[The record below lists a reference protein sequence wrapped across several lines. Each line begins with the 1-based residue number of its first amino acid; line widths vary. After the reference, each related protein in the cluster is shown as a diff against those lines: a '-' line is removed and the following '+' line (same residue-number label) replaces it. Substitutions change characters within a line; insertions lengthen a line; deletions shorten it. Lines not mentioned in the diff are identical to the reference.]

1 MNTSSTYIE
10 KNTEENEQTT
20 IVTSALPYVNNI
32 PHLGNMVCIISA
44 DVYTRY
50 LRLIGKK
57 VISILGT
64 DEHGSAT
71 QIKALEEGKTPQE
84 ICDTYYDIHKKI
96 YEWFNTDFDCF
107 GRTSSKENAQI
118 TIDIYAKLKANGYIF
133 EKETMQYFDEKAQL
147 FLPDRF
153 VEGTCPHCAYTSAR
167 GDQCDSCGKLLE
179 PHELLNPIS
188 QLSKTTPILR
198 KSTHLY
204 LDLPKLHKP
213 LEEFILSKQTTW
225 SPNAVSIAKSWLT
238 KLEPRCITR
247 DLSWGIPVPDLPG
260 KVFYCWFD
268 APIGYIGITAEHKK
282 EWYELWHNPQKN
294 RLVQFLGKD
303 NIAFHTILFPAFLL
317 GTHDNYTLLNTIS
330 ANEYLNYADGKF
342 SKSKKTGVF
351 GDNAIES
358 GIPADA
364 YRFYLIANRPEL
376 EDTVFDWDDFGT
388 KVNKELIDNFCNLVH
403 RVCSLIHTHYSGVV
417 LPSQQ
422 KIDTRHIIDLFE
434 KIQLKD
440 ALKAIL
446 GESKKLNAQMQQLA
460 PWNTVKTQPGLA
472 HQQLSDL
479 LHQIRDISILISP
492 IIPKVAEQIFS
503 QLHIQTPSIHQIGK
517 EITLLTE
524 PKPLVQKIPPQTIQD
539 LRAKYMSAK
548 RCSLDLRV
556 ATILKVNAHLNA
568 QKLYVLDIDV
578 GSLGTRTIVSGL
590 VPYFT
595 PEQLIGKSI
604 IIVSNLAPATIRGVQ
619 SNGMLLGAQ
628 QKETP
633 DKLSLLSVKFSKP
646 GEQVYPA
653 GYSVDSSQV
662 TIDMV
667 KDAKLTVEQGQVL
680 CMGKQ
685 LQTAKERI
693 ICEYTKANVS

>member
-1 MNTSSTYIE
+1 MNNQHSDLHAQTC
-10 KNTEENEQTT
+10 EETT

-44 DVYTRY
+44 DVYTRF
-50 LRLIGKK
+50 LRMAGKK

-84 ICDTYYDIHKKI
+84 ICDTYYAIHKKI

-133 EKETMQYFDEKAQL
+133 EKETMQYYDEKTQM

-153 VEGTCPHCAYTSAR
+153 IEGICPHCGYTGAR

-179 PHELLNPIS
+179 PHELQNPIS
-188 QLSKTTPILR
+188 QLSKTTPVL
-198 KSTHLY
+198 KPSTHLY
-204 LDLPKLHKP
+204 LDLPKLAKP
-213 LEEFILSKQTTW
+213 LESFIESKKATW
-225 SPNAVSIAKSWLT
+225 SPNALAVAKSWLA

-268 APIGYIGITAEHKK
+268 APIGYIGITAQHRKD
-282 EWYELWHNPQKN
+282 WHELWHNPTNSK
-294 RLVQFLGKD
+294 LVQFLGKD

-317 GTHDNYTLLNTIS
+317 GTHDNYTILDTIS

-364 YRFYLIANRPEL
+364 YRFYLMANRPEQ

-388 KVNKELIDNFCNLVH
+388 KVNKELIDNYCNLVH
-403 RVCSLIHTHYSGVV
+403 RVCSLLHTNFDGVV

-422 KIDTRHIIDLFE
+422 KVNVQHIYDLYE
-434 KIQLKD
+434 KIHIKD
-440 ALKAIL
+440 AIKAIL
-446 GESKKLNAQMQQLA
+446 AESKKLNTIMQQQA
-460 PWNTVKTQPGLA
+460 PWNTLKTQKQLA

-479 LHQIRDISILISP
+479 LHQIRDISIVLHP
-492 IIPKVAEQIFS
+492 IVPTITTQVFA
-503 QLHIQTPSIHQIGK
+503 QLYIQQPTIHQIGK
-517 EITLLTE
+517 EITLIQE
-524 PKPLVQKIPPQTIQD
+524 PKPLLQKILPATLQD
-539 LRAKYMSAK
+539 LRTKYMSAK
-548 RCSLDLRV
+548 RCPLDLRV
-556 ATILKVNAHLNA
+556 AQIIAVRSHPDA
-568 QKLYVLDIDV
+568 QKLYVLDLDV
-578 GSLGTRTIVSGL
+578 GLLGKRTIVSGL

-595 PEQLIGKSI
+595 PEQLLGKSI

-619 SNGMLLGAQ
+619 SNGMLLAAQ

-633 DKLSLLSVKFSKP
+633 QQLSLLSVKFSKP
-646 GEQVYPA
+646 GDQVYPA
-653 GYSVDSSQV
+653 GFAVDSAQV
-662 TIDMV
+662 SIDTV
-667 KDAKLTVEQGQVL
+667 KQAKLIVSQGQVL
-680 CMGKQ
+680 CSGKQ

-693 ICEYTKANVS
+693 ICEYTNAIVS